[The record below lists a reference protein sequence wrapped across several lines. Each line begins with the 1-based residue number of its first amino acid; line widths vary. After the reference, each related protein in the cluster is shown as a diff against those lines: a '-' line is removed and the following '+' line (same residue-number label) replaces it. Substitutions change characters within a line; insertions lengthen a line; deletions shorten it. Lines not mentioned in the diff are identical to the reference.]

1 MILREILNEGSMSI
15 LYLFWVAKT
24 VLVFLPSLEEVVVVL
39 AELSPPLEDGPAPA
53 VGLHV
58 APDSHL
64 LIRHK
69 DGGETTGGD
78 GSSLL
83 QV

>member
-24 VLVFLPSLEEVVVVL
+24 ILVFVPSLEEVVVVL

-64 LIRHK
+64 LFRHI
-69 DGGETTGGD
+69 DGGETTAGD
-78 GSSLL
+78 GSTLL
-83 QV
+83 EV